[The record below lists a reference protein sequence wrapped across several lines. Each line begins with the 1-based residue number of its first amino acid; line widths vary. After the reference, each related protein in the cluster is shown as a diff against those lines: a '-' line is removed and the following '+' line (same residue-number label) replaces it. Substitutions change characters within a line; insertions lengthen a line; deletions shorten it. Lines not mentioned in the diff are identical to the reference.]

1 MKGSINN
8 QTCMPVPLQLGHFWT
23 APGLPPIPSQ
33 PSQMTFFWS
42 ASLRTVPLYMSSKET
57 ESWCTKFFVLR
68 GPRCL
73 PKLDRGKGPLSIIII
88 NYFENTSLPKKKV
101 ENVDIV
107 TWKIKAALFR
117 EAPKS

>member
-1 MKGSINN
+1 
-8 QTCMPVPLQLGHFWT
+8 MPVPLQLGHFWT

-73 PKLDRGKGPLSIIII
+73 PKLDRGKGQWIIVKTLLGG
-88 NYFENTSLPKKKV
+88 ESTEHCSLTRP
-101 ENVDIV
+101 
-107 TWKIKAALFR
+107 F
-117 EAPKS
+117 